1 MILVVTKNMKDSST
15 EIATAVSFDTVF
27 GISDGAISAKL
38 GMQKSWYSA
47 TLTNNAIYK
56 SNLAMRI

>member
-15 EIATAVSFDTVF
+15 EIATAVSFDAVC

-38 GMQKSWYSA
+38 DMQKSWYSA
-47 TLTNNAIYK
+47 TLTNNAI
-56 SNLAMRI
+56 L